1 MHDRPMTEGGTPP
14 PLNDLD
20 ARLKAARGRQKD
32 EEGAG
37 RGPALPAERGA
48 GAGYRVAVE
57 LIAGMIFGG
66 LLGWWLDRE
75 LGTKPW
81 LMVVLFLLGSAAGML
96 NAYRAMMRADRTEQ
110 EISRP
115 KGSEGDGRK
124 KD

>member
-1 MHDRPMTEGGTPP
+1 MTEGGPPP
-14 PLNDLD
+14 PLKDFD
-20 ARLKAARGRQKD
+20 ARLKAARSRQK
-32 EEGAG
+32 EEESAG

-48 GAGYRVAVE
+48 GAGYRVAIE

-96 NAYRAMMRADRTEQ
+96 NAYRVMMRADRTEQ

>member
-1 MHDRPMTEGGTPP
+1 MTERGSPP
-14 PLNDLD
+14 PLKDLD
-20 ARLKAARGRQKD
+20 ARLKAARGRQSDGKND
-32 EEGAG
+32 GP
-37 RGPALPAERGA
+37 GPALPPSTGA
-48 GAGYRVAVE
+48 GAGYRVAIE

-96 NAYRAMMRADRTEQ
+96 NAYRAMMRADRTEP
-110 EISRP
+110 ENDRP
-115 KGSEGDGRK
+115 AGSDEDGRK